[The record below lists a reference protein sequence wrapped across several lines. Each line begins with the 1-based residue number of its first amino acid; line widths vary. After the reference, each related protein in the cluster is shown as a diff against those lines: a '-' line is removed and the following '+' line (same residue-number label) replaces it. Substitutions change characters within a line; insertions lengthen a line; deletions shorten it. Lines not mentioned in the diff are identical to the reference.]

1 MSDQPAI
8 YYKIDSSKVTF
19 REYWRSR
26 FSRPRVLIAFLF
38 KILGIRL
45 AAHHSIPWPL
55 RLRDSLINEEDVSP
69 SAKEKLAPILEECK
83 QLGFVILC
91 HQKIT
96 NHFAPSDILIVSLL
110 HAKKDIAA
118 RIFSLQVVIRKTTQG
133 HVHCFMES
141 WLNNGVFLLTS
152 NSDQKLVLANPPDH
166 DVLRLVNAQPKVL
179 FEAHTKRLEQCAGG
193 SPPRLLHGLEDF
205 ERMVDALEESE
216 MRFNIRRGVFAEMTP
231 QEIEAAKK

>member
-8 YYKIDSSKVTF
+8 YYKTDSTKITF

-69 SAKEKLAPILEECK
+69 SAKEKLAPLLEECK
-83 QLGFVILC
+83 QLGFESLC
-91 HQKIT
+91 HQRIT

-110 HAKKDIAA
+110 HAKKDVVA
-118 RIFSLQVVIRKTTQG
+118 RIFFLQVAVRKKTQE
-133 HVHCFMES
+133 HIHCFMES

-152 NSDQKLVLANPPDH
+152 NSNQKLVLDNPPEQ
-166 DVLRLVNAQPKVL
+166 DVLRLVNAPPKAL
-179 FEAHTKRLEQCAGG
+179 FEAHTKRLEQSAG
-193 SPPRLLHGLEDF
+193 SNPPRLIHCLEDF
-205 ERMVDALEESE
+205 EKMADALEESGI
-216 MRFNIRRGVFAEMTP
+216 RFNIRRGVFTEMTP
-231 QEIEAAKK
+231 QEIEAAK